1 MRWTEMA
8 QADSTGFY
16 IAASDR
22 DLLAKVTDLL
32 KRKGGMVGVV
42 DTAGR
47 VHFLVDGRSNLY
59 RATENIMSVADQIES
74 FDARRPEHTPEQ
86 IDRAVNAVLQAFGI
100 PESLKGCLYLR
111 YILTRLAKQPEL
123 VTPVSKTLY
132 PDVARLY
139 AVKVH
144 QIDRVI
150 RYATQQAGRAES
162 NCKLIAAMN
171 RQLQETLER
180 EHPAIGVE
188 RPVNR

>member
-8 QADSTGFY
+8 QANQTGFY

-22 DLLAKVTDLL
+22 DLLAKVTDLM
-32 KRKGGMVGVV
+32 KRKGGMIGVV

-59 RATENIMSVADQIES
+59 QATENIMSVADRIES
-74 FDARRPEHTPEQ
+74 FDARRPAHTPEQ
-86 IDRAVNAVLQAFGI
+86 IDRAVNAVLHAFGI
-100 PESLKGCLYLR
+100 PESLRGCLYLR
-111 YILTRLAKQPEL
+111 FILTRLAEQPEL

-132 PDVARLY
+132 PDIARLY
-139 AVKVH
+139 GVKIH

-171 RQLQETLER
+171 RQLQTELEAGTAR
-180 EHPAIGVE
+180 
-188 RPVNR
+188 RR